1 MQAPAKRVSVVHAEK
16 TAIVSFA
23 QRDGNEPRNSWLDSM
38 FIVVANVVGVG
49 VLGLAHAFAMLGW
62 LWGIL
67 ALAIT
72 LGGSLYSGLLMT
84 RMKGRVPTALVYA
97 DLGHAAYG
105 NLGHAFIT
113 LFGYT
118 YMTGICLSYQLTAS
132 LFLKELTNGVCFV
145 SCATMVAAFVL
156 PLAQYRNFTEMTS
169 MAVVG
174 AVSIVVP
181 VLLIIV
187 EVAWHGRF
195 QAVETE
201 WVPSTTDFQAATVAC
216 MDVIFAMAGHV
227 FFVEIMSEM
236 TDPSSF
242 RHSLYCATSFLS
254 WVYFTIAI
262 VGYYCVGTSVLNPI
276 TQNLAS
282 VLVRRWCS
290 AFVLSHI
297 IVAYVMAVMV
307 LARNMESVLCL
318 APHEDSAHAT
328 LSQRLS
334 WLALTSSI
342 VCLGFLVS
350 NVLPFVNDLLGFVGA
365 MSGVT
370 TTFVFP
376 FLLAPVLLYDELSKR
391 HRIALYAVALGSS
404 AIAVLGVVC
413 AVQRMSN
420 SYETRR
426 PFSC

>member
-1 MQAPAKRVSVVHAEK
+1 MQARAKRVSLAHAEK
-16 TAIVSFA
+16 AAVHFA
-23 QRDGNEPRNSWLDSM
+23 RRDASEPHNSWIDSM

-105 NLGHAFIT
+105 DLGHACIT

-132 LFLKELTNGVCFV
+132 LFVKELTNDLCFV

-174 AVSIVVP
+174 ALSIVVP

-195 QAVETE
+195 QAVDTE
-201 WVPSTTDFQAATVAC
+201 WVPSATGFEAATVAC
-216 MDVIFAMAGHV
+216 MDVVFAMAGHV
-227 FFVEIMSEM
+227 FFVDIMSEM
-236 TDPSSF
+236 KHPSSF
-242 RHSLYCATSFLS
+242 RQSLYGATSFLS
-254 WVYFTIAI
+254 VVYFTIAS
-262 VGYYCVGTSVLNPI
+262 VGYYCIGTSVLNPI

-282 VLVRRWCS
+282 DVARRWCS

-307 LARNMESVLCL
+307 LARNIEIDLCH

-328 LSQRLS
+328 LSQRLL
-334 WLALTSSI
+334 WLVLTFSI
-342 VCLGFLVS
+342 VCVGFLVA

-376 FLLAPVLLYDELSKR
+376 FLLAPVLLHDELSKR
-391 HRIALYAVALGSS
+391 HRLALYAVAIGST

-413 AVQRMSN
+413 AVQRMSS